1 MKSLFALLLTVLTVQ
16 LINAQ
21 TWAWSSETPKAGEI
35 VNVDIKGLDLKG
47 DMHIVS
53 YSFKGEELVTNDVF
67 YLVDKD
73 GIHVSLLVPS
83 ETNWVRLVAKD
94 ADNQPIAG
102 DHKFVVKTGA
112 LAKSSQIEQAMATT
126 MYARSIGLK
135 RDDAGATALYRE
147 AIKADPEWLNNADV
161 LSGYASSA
169 KASKSDDDLK
179 VIKGQLMAF
188 DSKKSSES
196 SDLLTSAVR
205 VSKSIGDTALS
216 MTLRKKL
223 DKTYPK
229 SLMKQEDQIAIIS
242 KAKTTDDKIAIRNKF
257 KSSFGITDQNLE
269 IYDRMTSMIIEDY
282 ATKQDWNK
290 VEAYINEVIDP
301 MAKANAENEYAW
313 TLSGEDVD
321 KDGINLEIGSRLS
334 SASLVALTPELKKP
348 SFLSKQEWEKN
359 LEFMRAQFGDTY
371 ALILYKQGKYNE
383 AIDHQAFAVKTTD
396 YNSPDMNERFVIY
409 LDKAGQKDELTSF
422 VDEMIEMGKATEKMK
437 EIHKKIWM
445 TDKTPDQL
453 YNKYVSKLEEK
464 AKEKRLEEI
473 KAMWMDAP
481 AINFTLK
488 NLNGEDVSLADYK
501 GKTVILDFW
510 ATWCGPCKAS
520 FPGMKKV
527 VEHYAQD
534 KDVVFLFVDTW
545 ENGEKIPER
554 VSAFI
559 NDNKYPFPVVLDSKT
574 EVVTN
579 YKVDGIPTKFII
591 DKDQKIRFK
600 AVGYSGSTDALVE
613 ELTTMIEMAQNG
625 GTLQKS

>member
-1 MKSLFALLLTVLTVQ
+1 MKNLFALLLTLLTINQ
-16 LINAQ
+16 INAQ
-21 TWAWSSETPKAGEI
+21 TWTWSSETPKAGEI
-35 VNVDIKGLDLKG
+35 VNVDIKGLDVKG
-47 DMHIVS
+47 EMHMVA
-53 YSFKGEELVTNDVF
+53 YSFKGKELVTNDVF
-67 YLVDKD
+67 CLTDKD
-73 GIHVSLLVPS
+73 GVHLSLLVPS

-94 ADNQPIAG
+94 ADNQPITG
-102 DHKFVVKTGA
+102 DHKSVVKTGA
-112 LAKSSQIEQAMATT
+112 PVKASQIEQAMATT
-126 MYARSIGLK
+126 MYARAVGLK

-196 SDLLTSAVR
+196 ADLLTSAVR

-216 MTLRKKL
+216 ITLRKKL

-229 SLMKQEDQIAIIS
+229 SMLKQEDQIALIG
-242 KAKTTDDKIAIRNKF
+242 KAKTVDDKISIRNKF
-257 KSSFGITDQNLE
+257 KSNFGLTDQSQG
-269 IYDRMTSMIIEDY
+269 IYDRMTSSIIEDY
-282 ATKQDWNK
+282 ATAQDWNK
-290 VEAYINEVIDP
+290 VESYINEIVDP
-301 MAKANAENEYAW
+301 MTKANACNEYAW
-313 TLSGEDVD
+313 TLSGEDID
-321 KDGINLEIGSRLS
+321 KDAINLEIGARLS
-334 SASLVALTPELKKP
+334 SASLSALTPDLKKP
-348 SFLSKQEWEKN
+348 SSLSKQEWEKN

-371 ALILYKQGKYNE
+371 ALLLYKQGKYNE
-383 AIDHQAFAVKTTD
+383 AIDHQAFAVKTTNYD
-396 YNSPDMNERFVIY
+396 SPDMNERFVIY
-409 LDKAGQKDELTSF
+409 LDKAGQKDELVSF
-422 VDEMIEMGKATEKMK
+422 VDQMIEMGKATEKMK

-473 KAMWMDAP
+473 KAMWMDAS

-554 VSAFI
+554 VSTFI
-559 NDNKYPFPVVLDSKT
+559 SDNKYPFPVILDSKN
-574 EVVTN
+574 EVVAN

-600 AVGYSGSTDALVE
+600 AVGYSGNTDTLVE
-613 ELTTMIEMAQNG
+613 ELMTMIEMTQNG
-625 GTLQKS
+625 GALQKS